1 MRIQADLTGLPLERV
16 ADSATASLR
25 GTAYLAGVAQG
36 LWGSLEEIVEA
47 QPHGRVFEPSIGA
60 DERAEQ
66 RAAWR
71 DVLIGHLKDPAL
83 TPH

>member
-1 MRIQADLTGLPLERV
+1 ADLTGLPLERV

-36 LWGSLEEIVEA
+36 LWGSLEEVVEA
-47 QPHGRVFEPSIGA
+47 QPAGEVFEPALGPSA
-60 DERAEQ
+60 REAQ

-71 DVLIGHLKDPAL
+71 ATLAAHLGEPV
-83 TPH
+83 PPR